1 MAALSL
7 RCGERELDLSSPAV
21 MGILNVTPDSFSDGG
36 RLSTPDRAVD
46 EAAQMCDDGALILDV
61 GGESTRPG
69 ASDVP
74 LSAEL
79 ERVIPVIERLVARFD
94 VVVSVDTSKADVMVE
109 AVRAGATLI
118 NDVRALRE
126 PDALAAAAA
135 GSAAV
140 CLMHMLGEP
149 RTMQDAPYYGDL
161 IGEINTFL
169 RERVDACTSAGIAPE
184 RICVDPGYGFGKT
197 LEHNLQLVAK
207 LDEISPSNL
216 PLVFGASRK
225 SSIGHLLGAPVED
238 RLHGSVAMALLAVE
252 RGAAIVRVHDV
263 KPTWQAIQIAVAVRN
278 ASKRAD
284 SLPG

>member
-252 RGAAIVRVHDV
+252 RGATIVRVHDV
-263 KPTWQAIQIAVAVRN
+263 RPTWQAIKIATAVRE
-278 ASKRAD
+278 ASKRTH
-284 SLPG
+284 SKPG